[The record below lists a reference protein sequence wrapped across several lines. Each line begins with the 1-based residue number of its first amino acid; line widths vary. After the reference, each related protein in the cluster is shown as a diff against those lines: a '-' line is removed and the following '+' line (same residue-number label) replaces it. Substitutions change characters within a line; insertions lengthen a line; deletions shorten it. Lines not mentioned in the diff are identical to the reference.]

1 MKRRRTFGWV
11 IILIGLFSLLISIL
25 HDYHINI
32 GPFRVF
38 YEFFDWFSISALFEL
53 LLVSFGAV
61 VEFITRYFWTLI
73 LISLGMAILFG
84 AKRQEQ
90 YDYDLNFDYESE
102 ERRRRLKHSLCRNLD
117 DMRLAGVCSGIARKF
132 EVDPTII
139 RIIVMFLGLS
149 SGGTVLFIYLLL
161 AFLLP
166 GEHLG

>member
-1 MKRRRTFGWV
+1 MRRRRTFGWV
-11 IILIGLFSLLISIL
+11 IILVGLFGLLISIL

-32 GPFRVF
+32 GPFRVI
-38 YEFFDWFSISALFEL
+38 YEFFDWFSISALIEL
-53 LLVSFGAV
+53 LFLSFGAV
-61 VEFITRYFWTLI
+61 VEFIARYFWALV
-73 LISLGMAILFG
+73 LISLGIAIIFG

-90 YDYDLNFDYESE
+90 YDYDLSFDYESD
-102 ERRRRLKHSLCRNLD
+102 ERSRRLKHSLCRNLD
-117 DMRLAGVCSGIARKF
+117 DMKLAGVCSGISRKF
-132 EVDPTII
+132 ELDPTII